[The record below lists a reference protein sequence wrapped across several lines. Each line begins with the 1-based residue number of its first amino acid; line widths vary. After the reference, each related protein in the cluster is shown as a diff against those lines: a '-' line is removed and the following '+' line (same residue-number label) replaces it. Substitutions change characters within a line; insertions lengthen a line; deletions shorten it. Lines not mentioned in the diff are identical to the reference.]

1 MVDLQTIEIRDVLK
15 IGGVQPVPNLLPR
28 SVRLYGSDFRNTFEV
43 YVNDA
48 KSPSVYVISDSEM
61 LVQIPPSLGT
71 APVRTVQAVSHRLT
85 NTDRSK
91 ITFRLSDSPSSVS
104 GMLRLIQLFVKILLQ
119 SSGSDIFSHRTG
131 GNVIRT
137 VARQTTKGGGSMVAD
152 LTVGVERTAR
162 QIMNIQAS
170 NMALPLT
177 ERLLFAH
184 VIEAKFIQSELA
196 LVGRL
201 GIGNQ
206 ARQRGALSLGL

>member
-15 IGGVQPVPNLLPR
+15 IVGVQPEPNITPR
-28 SVRLYGSDFRNTFEV
+28 SVRVYGEDFRSTFEV

-48 KSPSVYVISDSEM
+48 KSPSIYVISNSE
-61 LVQIPPSLGT
+61 IPESLGS
-71 APVRTVQAVSHRLT
+71 APIRTVQAVSHKLT
-85 NTDRSK
+85 DTDKSK

-104 GMLRLIQLFVKILLQ
+104 GMLRLVQLFVKILLQ
-119 SSGSDIFSHRTG
+119 SSGSDIFSYRTG
-131 GNVIRT
+131 GNVVRT

-162 QIMNIQAS
+162 QIMSMQAS
-170 NMALPLT
+170 NTALPLT

-184 VIEAKFIQSELA
+184 VIDAKFIQSELA
-196 LVGRL
+196 LVGRI

-206 ARQRGALSLGL
+206 AHYH

>member
-15 IGGVQPVPNLLPR
+15 VTGIQPEPSITPR
-28 SVRLYGSDFRNTFEV
+28 SVRVFGKDFRDTFEV
-43 YVNDA
+43 YVNDT
-48 KSPSVYVISDSEM
+48 KSPSIYVVTSSEM
-61 LVQIPPSLGT
+61 LVQVPPSLGR
-71 APVRTVQAVSHRLT
+71 APIRTIQAVSHKLT

-119 SSGSDIFSHRTG
+119 SSGSDIFSYKTG

-137 VARQTTKGGGSMVAD
+137 VARQTSKGGGSMVAD

-162 QIMNIQAS
+162 QIMSMQAS

-196 LVGRL
+196 LVGRIGL
-201 GIGNQ
+201 GNQ

>member
-15 IGGVQPVPNLLPR
+15 VVGVKPEPNLTPR
-28 SVRLYGSDFRNTFEV
+28 SVRVFGQDLKNTFEV
-43 YVNDA
+43 YVNDTQ
-48 KSPSVYVISDSEM
+48 SPSIYVISNQEM
-61 LVQIPPSLGT
+61 LVQVPPSLGT
-71 APVRTVQAVSHRLT
+71 APVRTVQAVSHKLT
-85 NTDRSK
+85 STDRSK

-104 GMLRLIQLFVKILLQ
+104 GMLRLAQLFLKILLQ
-119 SSGSDIFSHRTG
+119 SSGSDIFSYKLG

-162 QIMNIQAS
+162 QIMSMQAS
-170 NMALPLT
+170 NTALPLT

-184 VIEAKFIQSELA
+184 VIDAKFIQSELA
-196 LVGRL
+196 LVGRI